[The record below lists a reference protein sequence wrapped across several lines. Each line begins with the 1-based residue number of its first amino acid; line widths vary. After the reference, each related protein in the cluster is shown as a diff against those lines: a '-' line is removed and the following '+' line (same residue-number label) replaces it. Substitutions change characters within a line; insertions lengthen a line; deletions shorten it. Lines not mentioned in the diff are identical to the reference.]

1 VLRAESA
8 MSLKLIIESLV
19 HLVKAYDVDGFRFD
33 LTELISIEVLKQ
45 IGDALRA
52 VKPSVVLIAE
62 PWSFRGSIQWD
73 TRMAGFAFW
82 NDGFREFLREYVK
95 GHSNSGAMTYYAKG
109 CLDHMAAWP
118 AQSINYVESH
128 DDRTWI
134 DDITEN
140 EHFNGTHP
148 THNDVLRSH
157 MMAALLY
164 TSVGVPMLS
173 CGQDY
178 LRSKGGIHNTYQMGE
193 VNALDYKRINDFSHT
208 HEYFKSWIAFRA
220 SKWGEILRLK
230 KNPGEG
236 YLRVFTSEN
245 SKLSAT
251 ALLFNAD
258 RALGGQQI
266 LLALNPH
273 FEDCKIH
280 LYDVD
285 GKDWRPVA
293 DIWNFNLEGLKDTR
307 FHKEHRDIYLGHMAL
322 GLWVRESRKD

>member
-1 VLRAESA
+1 
-8 MSLKLIIESLV
+8 MSLRLIIESLT
-19 HLVKAYDVDGFRFD
+19 HLVVSYDVDGFRFD
-33 LTELISIEVLKQ
+33 LAELISIEVLKE

-52 VKPSVVLIAE
+52 VKPSIVLIAE

-73 TRMAGFAFW
+73 TRMAGFAYW
-82 NDGFREFLREYVK
+82 NDGFREFVREYVK
-95 GHSNSGAMTYYAKG
+95 GHSNTGSLSYYAKG
-109 CLDHMAAWP
+109 CTEKMSAWP

-128 DDRTWI
+128 DDRTWL

-140 EHFNGTHP
+140 ANHNGEHP
-148 THNDVLRSH
+148 THNDSLRCH

-173 CGQDY
+173 SGQDY
-178 LRSKGGIHNTYQMGE
+178 MRSKQGIHNTYQMGE
-193 VNALDYKRINDFSHT
+193 MNALDYSRIEAFSHT
-208 HEYFKSWIAFRA
+208 HNYFKSWIAFRA
-220 SKWGEILRLK
+220 SNWGEVLRLE

-236 YLRVFTSEN
+236 YLRVFTSDQ
-245 SKLSAT
+245 SKHSSA

-258 RALGGQQI
+258 LALGEQQV

-285 GKDWRPVA
+285 GSDWLLIA
-293 DIWNFNLEGLKDTR
+293 DIWNFDRKGIQDERLNPDER
-307 FHKEHRDIYLGHMAL
+307 NIYMGQMSL
-322 GLWVRESRKD
+322 GLWVRKSKPSAAL